1 MMKIEFKIANI
12 MKYDDKYDTRAI
24 GGDRFEPLAVFTA
37 EDDADSL
44 GHRHRLA
51 HGAGRVNP
59 VSASVH

>member
-1 MMKIEFKIANI
+1 MKMPIKQ
-12 MKYDDKYDTRAI
+12 TRLL
-24 GGDRFEPLAVFTA
+24 EPTNLQRAQWAKDALAVFTA